1 MHVGVCRFTL
11 VIPSSHSLKD
21 KRAVVRRVKD
31 RVGQRFKVVLAE
43 VGGQDTWQRAELAFS
58 VLTGA
63 RDGAQAAVN
72 GVLAFVAAQGLGELA
87 LERHEV
93 LAFGDDWYADA
104 RPMAAPVAGR
114 EDDASWVP
122 AAWLDDDG
130 GDGGAGAGG
139 GGDHSGGGD

>member
-1 MHVGVCRFTL
+1 MLHVGVCRFTL

-31 RVGQRFKVVLAE
+31 RVGQRFKVVVSE

-63 RDGAQAAVN
+63 RDAAQAAVN
-72 GVLAFVAAQGLGELA
+72 GVLAFVAAEAGGELA

-93 LAFGDDWYADA
+93 LTFGDDWYRAA
-104 RPMAAPVAGR
+104 RPMSASAGPESAA
-114 EDDASWVP
+114 DTSWVP
-122 AAWLDDDG
+122 AAWLE
-130 GDGGAGAGG
+130 GDGSDDHGG
-139 GGDHSGGGD
+139 P

>member
-11 VIPSSHSLKD
+11 VIAASHSLKD

-31 RVGQRFKVVLAE
+31 RVAQRFKVVLSE
-43 VGGQDTWQRAELAFS
+43 VGGQDTWQRAELAFA

-72 GVLAFVAAQGLGELA
+72 DVLAFVAAQGLGELA

-93 LAFGDDWYADA
+93 VPFGEDWYAAA
-104 RPMAAPVAGR
+104 RPMAATPTADHDV
-114 EDDASWVP
+114 SWVP
-122 AAWLDDDG
+122 AAWLDDDDDDKR
-130 GDGGAGAGG
+130 GD
-139 GGDHSGGGD
+139 